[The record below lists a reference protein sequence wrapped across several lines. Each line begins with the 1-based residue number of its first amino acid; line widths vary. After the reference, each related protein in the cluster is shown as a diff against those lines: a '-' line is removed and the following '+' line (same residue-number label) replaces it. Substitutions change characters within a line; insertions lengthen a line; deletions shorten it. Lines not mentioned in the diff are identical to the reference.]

1 MMTKEEIAAFWKLEV
16 ALKPI
21 LDEDRENIPLT
32 PELERALNEHSRLK
46 ELMRQEID
54 EIQAGGGASEGS
66 SSSQQPQ
73 ESSENGKMPSSMTL
87 DAAYNVVGQAVG
99 ELVSLYKATI
109 NNATPEVK
117 VKKFEDHTRVM
128 VEALRIIGIELF
140 AKPKI
145 QQPQKS

>member
-1 MMTKEEIAAFWKLEV
+1 MMTKEEIAAFWKLGV
-16 ALKPI
+16 ALRPI
-21 LDEDRENIPLT
+21 LDEDRENVPLT
-32 PELERALNEHSRLK
+32 PEGEQALDEYFRLK
-46 ELMRQEID
+46 RMMRQEMD
-54 EIQAGGGASEGS
+54 EAREGDE

-73 ESSENGKMPSSMTL
+73 KSTETSSMTL

-99 ELVSLYKATI
+99 ELVNLYKATI
-109 NNATPEVK
+109 NDATPEAE

-128 VEALRIIGIELF
+128 VEALHLIGIELF

>member
-46 ELMRQEID
+46 ELMRQEMD
-54 EIQAGGGASEGS
+54 EIQASRGES

-73 ESSENGKMPSSMTL
+73 ESSENDKLPSSMTL

-109 NNATPEVK
+109 NNATPEAK
-117 VKKFEDHTRVM
+117 VKMFEDRTRVM
-128 VEALRIIGIELF
+128 VEALQIIGAELF

-145 QQPQKS
+145 